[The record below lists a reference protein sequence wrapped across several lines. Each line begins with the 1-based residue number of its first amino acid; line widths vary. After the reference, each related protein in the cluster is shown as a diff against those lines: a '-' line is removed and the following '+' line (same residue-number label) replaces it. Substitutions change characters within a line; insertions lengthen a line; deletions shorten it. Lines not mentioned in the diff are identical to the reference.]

1 LSSSFQVV
9 TNIKEIAR
17 LNQQLSQRLRK
28 IFSIKKSREITYP
41 SGHHRGTVY
50 FESSHGNSVRAWSPQ
65 EGDVKL
71 CNFIL
76 SGDPQSTDWIE
87 ISVQINFPAGEYDR
101 RKAGAFITDE
111 NGDVFIGHRGKL
123 TKGHAGLEKEKV
135 FREFASRTIEAT
147 DREKTS
153 KLILISALDD
163 PDLADRLWTF
173 GVEAREVAT
182 RLAEAEYDP
191 STIDDADAPP
201 TSSSPMLKLRA
212 YFDEY
217 AGESNRKGH
226 GGGTRTVEHGDI
238 VKALEAQ
245 LRETGKSQK
254 AHAIDL
260 AIVKEDENRVDLY
273 EVKTSARTSDIY
285 TGVGQLLIH
294 GECINS
300 RLKMPVHRFLV
311 LPANPNEEHRQ
322 HIGNKVGISVV
333 LYRKHGSSYRFSELP

>member
-1 LSSSFQVV
+1 MSSSFQVV
-9 TNIKEIAR
+9 SDIKEIAK
-17 LNQQLSQRLRK
+17 LNRQLSQHLRK
-28 IFSIKKSREITYP
+28 IFPIKKKREITYP
-41 SGHHRGTVY
+41 SGHHKGTVY

-65 EGDVKL
+65 EGDIKL

-87 ISVQINFPAGEYDR
+87 ISVQLNFPAGEYDR
-101 RKAGAFITDE
+101 RKAGAFVTDE
-111 NGDVFIGHRGKL
+111 NGDVFIAHRGKL

-135 FREFASRTIEAT
+135 FREFASRTVEAT
-147 DREKTS
+147 DRDKTS

-163 PDLADRLWTF
+163 PNLADRLWAF

-182 RLAEAEYDP
+182 RLADHEYAP
-191 STIDDADAPP
+191 PAGGDADELPAK
-201 TSSSPMLKLRA
+201 SKPMLKLRA

-217 AGESNRKGH
+217 AGESNSKGH

-245 LRETGKSQK
+245 LRKTGQSQK
-254 AHAIDL
+254 AQAIDL

-273 EVKTSARTSDIY
+273 EVKTSARTTDIY

-294 GECINS
+294 GESIRS
-300 RLKMPVHRFLV
+300 RLEMPVHRFLV
-311 LPANPNEEHRQ
+311 LPANPKEEYRH
-322 HIGNKVGISVV
+322 HIGHKAGISVV
-333 LYRKHGSSYRFSELP
+333 LYRKHGASYRFSDLP